1 MRRALATM
9 FLVLAG
15 AATVAGTVRAGADG
29 PASLAPVDVVPVS
42 GLVDEVVA
50 GAIEDAL
57 VRAADNGA
65 QAVVLQVNSRG
76 AVVPRE
82 RMSEVLAAVAASPV
96 PVAVWVGPTG
106 SRAYG
111 LSAQLVAV
119 ADVAAMA
126 PGSRIGH
133 SGKLLEVDGAPVTFG
148 RADAVL
154 RTSSLGFDE
163 ARTAGVLR
171 YAGGDDGVPVIRNML
186 LALDGV
192 QARGVVL
199 DTVVE
204 RVDANGQVVRDATTA
219 RFFKLGLAG
228 QLMHTVASP
237 PVAYLLAAIGLAL
250 LIFEFFTAGIGIAG
264 ATGAVCAVLGCY
276 GFAALPVRP
285 VAVAVLVLAFVAFA
299 IDVQVGVPRLWTGIG
314 SLLFVGASLSL
325 YQPVDGSSMRLP
337 WPTLLAGVA
346 SILVAF
352 VVGMP
357 SMVRTR
363 FATPTIGREWLVG
376 MDGATTTGVDPEGFV
391 EVAGATWR
399 ARTNRAT
406 PLPAGSA
413 CRVAGID
420 GVTLLVEPLEGA
432 ARDYR
437 ERGRRDGRG

>member
-1 MRRALATM
+1 M
-9 FLVLAG
+9 FLVFAG
-15 AATVAGTVRAGADG
+15 AAAVAGTVRADADA
-29 PASLAPVDVVPVS
+29 PSSLAPVDVVPVS

-50 GAIEDAL
+50 DAIEVAL
-57 VRAADNGA
+57 VRAAGNGA

-76 AVVPRE
+76 AVISRE
-82 RMSEVLAAVAASPV
+82 RMSEVLAAVSASPV

-106 SRAYG
+106 ARAYG
-111 LSAQLVAV
+111 LSVQLLAV
-119 ADVAAMA
+119 ADVTAMA
-126 PGSRIGH
+126 PGARIGH
-133 SGKLLEVDGAPVTFG
+133 SGKLLEVDGTTVTFG
-148 RADAVL
+148 LADAVL

-192 QARGVVL
+192 QARGAVL
-199 DTVVE
+199 DTVAE
-204 RVDANGQVVRDATTA
+204 RVDADGQVVRDATTA

-237 PVAYLLAAIGLAL
+237 PVAYLLVAAGLAL

-264 ATGAVCAVLGCY
+264 ATGAVCGVLGCY
-276 GFAALPVRP
+276 GFASLPVRP
-285 VAVAVLVLAFVAFA
+285 LAVLVLVLAFVAFA

-314 SLLFVGASLSL
+314 SLLFVGSSLSL
-325 YQPVDGSSMRLP
+325 YQPIDGSSMRLP
-337 WPTLLAGVA
+337 WVTLVAGIA
-346 SILVAF
+346 SILLAF
-352 VVGMP
+352 VAGMP

-376 MDGATTTGVDPEGFV
+376 QTGSATTGVDPEGFV
-391 EVAGATWR
+391 EVAGASWR

-406 PLPAGSA
+406 PLSAGSS

>member
-1 MRRALATM
+1 M
-9 FLVLAG
+9 FLVFAG
-15 AATVAGTVRAGADG
+15 AAAIAGTVRADDG
-29 PASLAPVDVVPVS
+29 GSASLAPVDVVPVS

-57 VRAADNGA
+57 VRAAGNGA

-76 AVVPRE
+76 AVVSRE
-82 RMSEVLAAVAASPV
+82 RMSEVLEAVAASPV

-106 SRAYG
+106 ARAYG
-111 LSAQLVAV
+111 LSAQLLAV
-119 ADVAAMA
+119 ADVTAMA
-126 PGSRIGH
+126 PGARIGY
-133 SGKLLEVDGAPVTFG
+133 SGKLIELEGSPVTFG
-148 RADAVL
+148 RADAAL

-192 QARGVVL
+192 QARGAVL

-219 RFFKLGLAG
+219 RFFKLGLMG

-237 PVAYLLAAIGLAL
+237 PVAYLLIAAGLAL

-285 VAVAVLVLAFVAFA
+285 VAVAALVLAFLAFA

-314 SLLFVGASLSL
+314 SLLFVVASFTL
-325 YQPVDGSSMRLP
+325 YEPIDGSSMRLP
-337 WPTLLAGVA
+337 WLTLVAGTA

-376 MDGATTTGVDPEGFV
+376 MDGTVTTGVEPEGFV
-391 EVAGATWR
+391 EVAGASWR